1 MKGLDSFTE
10 LRSLDLS
17 YNKIKHIKRVDHLK
31 KLDHLYFVQNKIS
44 RIEGLDGLS
53 NLTYL
58 ELGANRIRV
67 LITHPLAQTN
77 INL

>member
-1 MKGLDSFTE
+1 
-10 LRSLDLS
+10 
-17 YNKIKHIKRVDHLK
+17 LK
-31 KLDHLYFVQNKIS
+31 NLHHLYFVQNKIS

-67 LITHPLAQTN
+67 YTTQPLAQKN
-77 INL
+77 IYSSSL